1 MRSVEGMWW
10 EVLVAVL
17 ILLRRPGGNREH
29 LKDCPGA
36 VEHGVLVELLE
47 TGVGEGQTPQA
58 ALAGLCTPEAQS
70 GIQDISRGG
79 PALSGRL
86 PWMVEAHVVPACLGR
101 KLSLELSLLPG
112 GVAGCRELTA
122 TLSSI
127 FPSPQVLGPKPAL
140 PAGTEDTAKE
150 DAANRKLAKLYKVSL
165 G

>member
-1 MRSVEGMWW
+1 MWW

-17 ILLRRPGGNREH
+17 TLLRRLGGNREP
-29 LKDCPGA
+29 LQACPGA

-47 TGVGEGQTPQA
+47 TGVGEGQPPQA

-79 PALSGRL
+79 PALRGRS

-112 GVAGCRELTA
+112 EWQAAGSSPPRFLPSLRLPRCWAPSQLCPQGLRTQPRRTRPTA
-122 TLSSI
+122 SW
-127 FPSPQVLGPKPAL
+127 PSC
-140 PAGTEDTAKE
+140 T
-150 DAANRKLAKLYKVSL
+150 R
-165 G
+165 